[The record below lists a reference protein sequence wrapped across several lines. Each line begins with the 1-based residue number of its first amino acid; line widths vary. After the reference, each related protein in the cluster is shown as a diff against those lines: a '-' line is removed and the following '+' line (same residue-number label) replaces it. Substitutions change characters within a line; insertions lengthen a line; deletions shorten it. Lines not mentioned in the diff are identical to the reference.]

1 MYQNNY
7 FKLNSDWRID
17 NMRKIIDKFIT
28 NVFLFLKLKICKGE
42 R

>member
-17 NMRKIIDKFIT
+17 NMRKNIDKIYYKC
-28 NVFLFLKLKICKGE
+28 LSISQA
-42 R
+42 